1 MNCVV
6 AVLITAFL
14 FVSVAFSQTGA
25 SAAKATPA
33 DAEAIAKAAFQAHG
47 GEKLKKLKTLVIR
60 GSVDVTSSAFPQAIA
75 GGFSTVISGNKYI
88 LDIQTPFQSLKQ
100 VFDGENTV
108 SSLPGI
114 TLPPVTSLGFPMLPR
129 LGETGYVVTALPE
142 GKKKRRG
149 FRLTAPD
156 GFYTDFHIDEKSNL
170 ITGYESAY
178 EIRGRNFTTSVE
190 VDKNKIIDGLTI
202 PERYAQRFDLGGLTA
217 YSSFKAKE
225 ILVNS
230 EIDNAVFNSAGKW
243 PRLGVLTLAGSC
255 RPEVPL
261 GRVRP
266 PKGGTPNCGHLANRL
281 DFHQSIVLRMPSSSP
296 TTFS

>member
-1 MNCVV
+1 MKS
-6 AVLITAFL
+6 VLAALLPVFL
-14 FVSVAFSQTGA
+14 LAAPLLAQTGA
-25 SAAKATPA
+25 SAKPASA
-33 DAEAIAKAAFQAHG
+33 DAEATARAAFQAHG
-47 GEKLKKLKTLVIR
+47 GDKLRRLKTLVVR

-129 LGETGYVVTALPE
+129 LGETGYVVAALPE
-142 GKKKRRG
+142 GKRKQRG

-156 GFYTDFHIDEKSNL
+156 GFYTDFYVDEKTNL
-170 ITGYESAY
+170 IKGYESAY
-178 EIRGRNFTTSVE
+178 EIRGRNFTTSIE
-190 VDKNKIIDGLTI
+190 VDKNRVVDGLTI

-225 ILVNS
+225 ILVNT
-230 EIDNAVFNSAGKW
+230 EIDGAVFSTVGK
-243 PRLGVLTLAGSC
+243 
-255 RPEVPL
+255 
-261 GRVRP
+261 
-266 PKGGTPNCGHLANRL
+266 
-281 DFHQSIVLRMPSSSP
+281 
-296 TTFS
+296 

>member
-1 MNCVV
+1 MRS
-6 AVLITAFL
+6 VLSIVLTGFL
-14 FVSVAFSQTGA
+14 LASTGIA
-25 SAAKATPA
+25 QNSGPAAKQSSREFEEVAKATFA
-33 DAEAIAKAAFQAHG
+33 AHG

-129 LGETGYVVTALPE
+129 LGETGYVVSALPDA
-142 GKKKRRG
+142 KKKQRG

-156 GFYTDFHIDEKSNL
+156 GFFTDFYVDEKTNL
-170 ITGYESAY
+170 IRGYESAY
-178 EIRGRNFTTSVE
+178 EISGRNFTTSIE
-190 VDKNKIIDGLTI
+190 VDKNRMVDGLTI

-230 EIDNAVFNSAGKW
+230 QIDNAVFTAAGK
-243 PRLGVLTLAGSC
+243 
-255 RPEVPL
+255 
-261 GRVRP
+261 
-266 PKGGTPNCGHLANRL
+266 
-281 DFHQSIVLRMPSSSP
+281 
-296 TTFS
+296 